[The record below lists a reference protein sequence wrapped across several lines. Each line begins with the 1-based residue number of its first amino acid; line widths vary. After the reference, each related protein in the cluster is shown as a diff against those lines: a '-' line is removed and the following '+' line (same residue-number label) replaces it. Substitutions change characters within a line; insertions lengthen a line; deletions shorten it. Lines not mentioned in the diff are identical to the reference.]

1 MKQPSTTQLE
11 AQLKTLNLTSLLHE
25 YRPQADAAA
34 QDGWP
39 YEAYLA
45 GLIQQE
51 SDRRFRNR
59 RQRRIKEAH
68 FPLLKELAD
77 FDFDAIPQLNRRQIM
92 DLAQG
97 NYLDQ
102 AESVIFVGNPGLGK
116 THIAIGLGAA
126 ACRQDHRVRFYTV
139 TQLVNELQEAQD
151 NHQLPK
157 FLEKSL
163 RHQLVILD
171 EFGYVPFS
179 QTGAQLLFQFCAALH
194 ERVSLVVTT
203 NLPFSD
209 WVQVLG
215 NERLATG
222 LLDRLTY
229 QCHILEFRGES
240 FRFRHGL
247 EQQKLQLNA
256 SRTRLLDQPEK
267 TSRKEK
273 SLFEDVSP
281 PNHLLDNAGNLP

>member
-1 MKQPSTTQLE
+1 MKQPSTALLE
-11 AQLKTLNLTSLLHE
+11 AQLKSLNLASLLHE
-25 YRPQADAAA
+25 YRPQAEAAT
-34 QDGWP
+34 QDRWP

-51 SDRRFRNR
+51 TDRRFRNR
-59 RQRRIKEAH
+59 RRRRLKEAH

-77 FDFDAIPQLNRRQIM
+77 FDFEAIPDLNRQEITE
-92 DLAQG
+92 LAQG
-97 NYLDQ
+97 TYLRQ
-102 AESVIFVGNPGLGK
+102 AESIIFVGNPGLGK
-116 THIAIGLGAA
+116 SHIAIGLGAA

-139 TQLVNELQEAQD
+139 TQLVNQLQEAQD
-151 NHQLPK
+151 NHQLPR
-157 FLEKSL
+157 FLERSL
-163 RHQLVILD
+163 RNQLVILD

-194 ERVSLVVTT
+194 ERVSLFVTT

-240 FRFRHGL
+240 YRFRHGL
-247 EQQKLQLNA
+247 EQQKQQLSA
-256 SRTRLLDQPEK
+256 SLTRSLEPPEK
-267 TSRKEK
+267 ASRKEK
-273 SLFEDVSP
+273 TPVEDLSP
-281 PNHLLDNAGNLP
+281 HFDLLDNTSNLP